1 MAYDPTVWKTGDIVS
16 SYKLNKIENG
26 LAGSYDEI
34 ARLDGDIDG
43 LADDLD
49 NEVAAL
55 RSQIGSPLVAN
66 TAEEMTN
73 INKVYVYTG
82 SETGYTA
89 GHWYYFDGTAWTD
102 GGVYNAVAVQ
112 TDKTLTVPDMP
123 ADAKKTGDEIEG
135 LKEELT
141 ASSKELGVYTGV
153 FKSTGAAHSSNTDQ
167 VPVSIKAGESF
178 SVRAAFDVTVSG
190 TWQCWAIYS
199 DGTSEAVIT
208 YYPNQ
213 EAAKV
218 AKKDIVA
225 IGIAFGAQSSA
236 YTCTV
241 TINSEKS
248 VLRKIEANT
257 EDISANQKTFEDVV
271 IDLSPVVFNVS
282 WENGRINSDGGNQD
296 SSTYVRTAEY
306 ILISEFEYVHLAAKC
321 QIEVFFYNDAET
333 KISSKIYG
341 SSSSVEQDIYL
352 DYPSGTSKVRVVQYM
367 HNTAWKTTVEDAA
380 NDIKV
385 LSNSHI
391 MKALDIAYSDE
402 AEIGKITKDIT
413 VAAGTNHSSNIEQDK
428 IYISNLGNNPY
439 VVYAQSKRKA
449 VRGIQALGFAADYSY
464 KALASFYTDGNA
476 VGVAVSSD
484 IVAIGFAI
492 ANQAATEEDVFTV
505 SVAQIDTLSMDLKK
519 DSSDK
524 FARNARHVKGL
535 TRDPLTLLH
544 ISDIHADTVAY
555 QRIIHGLEDLNVTV
569 DDAICTGDMNEDV
582 AGSIESWWNPN
593 VLTCIGNH
601 DCATRSDNTY
611 NYNWTALSM
620 SQRDAYYIAPF
631 ESNWG
636 VAHESGKSY
645 YYKDYASAKVRLIV
659 MDGMLYMSNSSDATD
674 QTTWLENLLSDA
686 ITNDLH
692 VLIAI
697 HAPHDGATAVEC
709 SFSRYGQSPMPLW
722 TDCNTPQSVIDTV
735 AAKIESGLKFVGYLV
750 GHTHQDNIWDATG
763 DGKQLMYCITC
774 SAVGQPGL
782 WKNSD
787 QHRNALGDAY
797 NLVTIDTE
805 NTLVKIIRCGGADI
819 DDHMR
824 TRKAICFNYSTG
836 EKVGEVL

>member
-1 MAYDPTVWKTGDIVS
+1 MADKNLQSFSLP
-16 SYKLNKIENG
+16 G
-26 LAGSYDEI
+26 LPDRYVVPQVDAT
-34 ARLDGDIDG
+34 L
-43 LADDLD
+43 
-49 NEVAAL
+49 
-55 RSQIGSPLVAN
+55 SQSGR
-66 TAEEMTN
+66 
-73 INKVYVYTG
+73 
-82 SETGYTA
+82 
-89 GHWYYFDGTAWTD
+89 
-102 GGVYNAVAVQ
+102 
-112 TDKTLTVPDMP
+112 P
-123 ADAKKTGDEIEG
+123 ADAKKTGDEIDQ
-135 LKEELT
+135 LMSDLT
-141 ASSKELGVYTGV
+141 ASSDELGVYTGV
-153 FKSTGAAHSSNTDQ
+153 FKSTGAVHSSNTDQ
-167 VPVSIKAGESF
+167 VPVSIKAGEPF

-190 TWQCWAIYS
+190 YWQCWAIYS
-199 DGTSEAVIT
+199 DGTSEAIFS
-208 YYPNQ
+208 YFPNQ
-213 EAAKV
+213 EAEVV

-225 IGIAFGAQSSA
+225 IGITFGAQSSA
-236 YTCTV
+236 YVCTV
-241 TINSEKS
+241 VINAEKS

-257 EDISANQKTFEDVV
+257 EDISSNQKVFEDVV
-271 IDLSPVVFNVS
+271 IDLSPVVLNGS
-282 WENGRINSDGGNQD
+282 WESGRISSDGGNQD
-296 SSTYVRTAEY
+296 STTYVRTAEY
-306 ILISEFEYVHLAAKC
+306 ILIGKFEYVHLAAKC
-321 QIEVFFYNDAET
+321 QIEVFFYNDAGS

-367 HNTAWKTTVEDAA
+367 HNTAWRTTVEDAA
-380 NDIKV
+380 NDIKF

-391 MKALDIAYSDE
+391 KEALDIAYNAES
-402 AEIGKITKDIT
+402 EIGKITKDIT
-413 VAAGTNHSSNIEQDK
+413 VAAGTNHSSGIEQDK
-428 IYISNLGNNPY
+428 FYIGNLGNRPY
-439 VVYAQSKRKA
+439 AISAKSKQKA
-449 VRGIQALGFAADYSY
+449 VRGIQAFGFAADHSS
-464 KALASFYTDGNA
+464 KALASFYTNGDT
-476 VGVAVSSD
+476 VGVAVGSD
-484 IVAIGFAI
+484 IVAIGFFI
-492 ANQAATEEDVFTV
+492 ANQDATEEDVFTV
-505 SVAQIDTLSMDLKK
+505 SVAQIDTLSMGLKK

-544 ISDIHADTVAY
+544 FSDIHADAFAY
-555 QRIIHGLEDLNVTV
+555 QRIIHGFEDLNVTV
-569 DDAICTGDMNEDV
+569 DDAICTGDITEDV
-582 AGSIESWWNPN
+582 GGSIESWWNPN

-601 DCATRSDNTY
+601 DCATRSGNT
-611 NYNWTALSM
+611 YNWTAVSM

-636 VAHESGKSY
+636 ITHTSGTSY

-659 MDGMLYMSNSSDATD
+659 MDGMLYMSNNSDATA

-686 ITNDLH
+686 ITNSLH

-774 SAVGQPGL
+774 AAVGQPGF
-782 WKNSD
+782 WKDSD

-805 NTLVKIIRCGGADI
+805 NTIVKIIRCGGADL